1 MYVRPAKGERDA
13 IPEFGA
19 AYTKYMTE
27 VPGFIQRLGRL
38 LGRTATN
45 TLQA

>member
-1 MYVRPAKGERDA
+1 MYVRLAKGERDA
-13 IPEFGA
+13 IAEFGA

-27 VPGFIQRLGRL
+27 VPAFIPRLGRL
-38 LGRTATN
+38 LGRMATN

>member
-1 MYVRPAKGERDA
+1 MDVRLAKGERDA
-13 IPEFGA
+13 IAKLGA

-27 VPGFIQRLGRL
+27 VPGFIPRLGRL